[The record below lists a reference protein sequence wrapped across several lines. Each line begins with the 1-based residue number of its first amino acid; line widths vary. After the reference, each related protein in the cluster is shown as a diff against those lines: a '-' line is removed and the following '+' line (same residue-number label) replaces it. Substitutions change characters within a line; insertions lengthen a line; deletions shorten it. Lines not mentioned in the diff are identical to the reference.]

1 LPPEDP
7 LVNGVVDLFEQKGL
21 AVFGPNQQAAQ
32 LEGSKAFA
40 KELLTTVGAPT
51 AAYRVFDDHEQ
62 ALQYVRTQRGPLV
75 VKADG
80 TAAGKGVFVCD
91 TLEEALEALDA
102 IMLESRFGAAG
113 RRVVIEDKLEGEE
126 LSILAFTDGKTVL
139 PLASSQDHKPAYDGD
154 RGPNTGGMGA
164 YSPAPVCTRSVYAD
178 TVQHILKPVLAGLH
192 DGGIEYRGVLYAGL
206 MVTEDGPQVLEF
218 NVRFGDPE
226 AQVILPRMETDLMEP
241 IWAVVEGELEH
252 MRLAWSEEACV
263 TVVLASGG
271 YPVKYET
278 NKVITG
284 LDELAQMDSTMVF
297 HAGTAL
303 RDGKYVTAGGRV
315 LNVTALG
322 DGFLEA
328 RDRAYQAVDRLH
340 FDDMHYR
347 TDIGYR
353 ALDYLT

>member
-1 LPPEDP
+1 VRVLVVGGGGREHVLAWMLGRSPRVSEVHCVPGNAGIGSLATCHEGNVNDLEYLLWLANRQAVDLTVIGPEDP

-40 KELLTTVGAPT
+40 K
-51 AAYRVFDDHEQ
+51 YRVFDDHEQ

-164 YSPAPVCTRSVYAD
+164 YSPAPVCTRSVY
-178 TVQHILKPVLAGLH
+178 
-192 DGGIEYRGVLYAGL
+192 
-206 MVTEDGPQVLEF
+206 
-218 NVRFGDPE
+218 
-226 AQVILPRMETDLMEP
+226 
-241 IWAVVEGELEH
+241 VVCC
-252 MRLAWSEEACV
+252 M
-263 TVVLASGG
+263 
-271 YPVKYET
+271 
-278 NKVITG
+278 
-284 LDELAQMDSTMVF
+284 LDSW
-297 HAGTAL
+297 
-303 RDGKYVTAGGRV
+303 
-315 LNVTALG
+315 
-322 DGFLEA
+322 
-328 RDRAYQAVDRLH
+328 
-340 FDDMHYR
+340 
-347 TDIGYR
+347 
-353 ALDYLT
+353 